1 MGKNEIKEVYK
12 YLKRDYGKQLALE
25 YLVGMLYREVASGNM
40 TQEESDQ
47 IYKELEG

>member
-1 MGKNEIKEVYK
+1 MSKNEIKEVYR

-25 YLVGMLYREVASGNM
+25 YLIGMLYREVASGNM
-40 TQEESDQ
+40 TQDESDQ